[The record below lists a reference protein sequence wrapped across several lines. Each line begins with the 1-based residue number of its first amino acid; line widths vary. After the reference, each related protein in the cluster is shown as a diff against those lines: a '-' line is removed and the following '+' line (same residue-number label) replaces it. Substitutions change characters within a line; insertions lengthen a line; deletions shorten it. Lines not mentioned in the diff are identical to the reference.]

1 MSRARRR
8 RWRNRGRAARPPV
21 GVGAPDPTGIALGG
35 GLPPGGRRAGV
46 LAHRYEAKL
55 IGLESRQYTG
65 WLAAGRY
72 APHTEGGFR
81 APANK
86 TLLLLAN
93 GFVARRGLRRARAL
107 GRTEE
112 PRRSG
117 REWRGRPRSW
127 RMAAHGSQQGKR
139 PHVHIADRAG

>member
-1 MSRARRR
+1 MRKLPHTLLGYA
-8 RWRNRGRAARPPV
+8 GADGLPLVGPV
-21 GVGAPDPTGIALGG
+21 AVGAADPTGIALSGR
-35 GLPPGGRRAGV
+35 LPPGGRRAGV

-65 WLAAGRY
+65 WLAGARY

-93 GFVARRGLRRARAL
+93 GLMARRGLRRARAL
-107 GRTEE
+107 GRAQES
-112 PRRSG
+112 RRS
-117 REWRGRPRSW
+117 W
-127 RMAAHGSQQGKR
+127 A
-139 PHVHIADRAG
+139 

>member
-1 MSRARRR
+1 M
-8 RWRNRGRAARPPV
+8 

-72 APHTEGGFR
+72 APHTEGGFV

-93 GFVARRGLRRARAL
+93 GLLARRGLAQARKL
-107 GRTEE
+107 GRT
-112 PRRSG
+112 
-117 REWRGRPRSW
+117 
-127 RMAAHGSQQGKR
+127 
-139 PHVHIADRAG
+139 